1 MKLAD
6 VIYKPQGG
14 NRPSKEQVAQFAKEV
29 MRIDYEEFINSE
41 TERFECQNGDV
52 NIYGEFH
59 PVKNPRGCVILAH
72 GFGQNRYIMI
82 PQEQMFRR
90 LGFSTVLFDQRSF
103 GESKEEFCTFGVEEG
118 KDVACLIKWVK
129 DRCGDDC
136 HVILFGVSMGA
147 ATVMNALMHTK
158 QVDYL
163 IEDCG
168 FASLRKVAFS
178 LYRSLGMGEPEDKII
193 TELEE
198 DTKKL
203 GFELDDNTPM
213 NVLSDK
219 NIPICIIHGL
229 DDSTI
234 EEDNARDLFA
244 MCRHHE
250 SRLELFEDKEH
261 ALCVTDMQRY
271 ENIIKEFLQKL

>member
-1 MKLAD
+1 
-6 VIYKPQGG
+6 
-14 NRPSKEQVAQFAKEV
+14 
-29 MRIDYEEFINSE
+29 
-41 TERFECQNGDV
+41 
-52 NIYGEFH
+52 
-59 PVKNPRGCVILAH
+59 
-72 GFGQNRYIMI
+72 
-82 PQEQMFRR
+82 
-90 LGFSTVLFDQRSF
+90 
-103 GESKEEFCTFGVEEG
+103 
-118 KDVACLIKWVK
+118 
-129 DRCGDDC
+129 
-136 HVILFGVSMGA
+136 MGA
-147 ATVMNALMHTK
+147 ATVMNALMYTR

-178 LYRSLGMGEPEDKII
+178 LYRSLGMGEPEDKVI

-244 MCRHHE
+244 MCRHPE